1 MAKPRVHDNN
11 FNLIR
16 LIAAFQVMAVHAL
29 NHFEVDGF
37 LVDVLKATP
46 GVPTFFFISG
56 YLICTSYKRIYLR
69 GNTAFFTNRLLR
81 IYPGLIACV
90 LLSIA
95 AVALT
100 GYFQHKEI
108 GVSRFLLWIL
118 GQTTIVQFYNPD
130 FMRPFGVGVL
140 NGALWTITVELQ
152 FYLLVP
158 LLFHLIQRRPH
169 ALVAVFVASLGVNL
183 FLHGF
188 ADGKALHIKLLY
200 VSFAPWVYMFLFG
213 FILAY
218 YETLF
223 GIVKRF
229 QFRYL
234 VIGYIASM
242 NFIGNY
248 TANAQNAINPV
259 AFFFLG
265 CLLLR
270 LATTRLSLP
279 PMLARFIDRSDISF
293 GLYLYHMPVINILM
307 FLGLFTAGV
316 NIALA
321 VTISLV
327 AAIFSW
333 YAVEKP
339 ALNYKK

>member
-1 MAKPRVHDNN
+1 MAKPREHDNN

-29 NHFEVDGF
+29 NHFEVQGF
-37 LVDVLKATP
+37 LVDALKATP

-56 YLICTSYKRIYLR
+56 YLICTSYKRIHLR
-69 GNTAFFTNRLLR
+69 GNAAFFTNRFLR

-90 LLSIA
+90 LLSTA

-100 GYFQHKEI
+100 GYFQNKDI

-158 LLFHLIQRRPH
+158 LLFYLIQRWPR
-169 ALVAVFVASLGVNL
+169 ALAAVFVASLGVNL

-200 VSFAPWVYMFLFG
+200 VSFAPWVYMFLSG

-218 YETLF
+218 HETLF
-223 GIVKRF
+223 GVVKRF

-242 NFIGNY
+242 NFIGDY

-259 AFFFLG
+259 AFFFLS
-265 CLLLR
+265 CLILR
-270 LATTRLSLP
+270 LATTRLSMP
-279 PMLARFIDRSDISF
+279 PKLARFVDRSDFSY
-293 GLYLYHMPVINILM
+293 GLYLYHMPVINMLL
-307 FLGLFTAGV
+307 FLGVFSAGA

-321 VTISLV
+321 VTISL
-327 AAIFSW
+327 AAAVLSW

-339 ALNYKK
+339 ALNFKK